1 MACFEREGMYGTVP
15 KVFDCFT
22 ATADR
27 LALEPDISE
36 DKVKGRERVCVR
48 EKERERDT
56 SNMIHS

>member
-1 MACFEREGMYGTVP
+1 MYGKVP

-36 DKVKGRERVCVR
+36 EKVKGRES
-48 EKERERDT
+48 ESERE
-56 SNMIHS
+56 SYI